1 MGYSPRDCEESH
13 TAEWVTF
20 SLFSSVSHIYHS
32 TYQSLWTHTSCF
44 SSRNSYWIPVM
55 CQALE
60 IQWLRK
66 RTPWLHR
73 AYMWSA
79 MMVRKMICKSRL
91 TANRDTVMGFCVHHH
106 LCPRSISY
114 GSCHPILK
122 VRKVRLCSVCGG
134 GSISPGSHSQS
145 GAEPPDSKSC
155 LLWTSPSCNF
165 PAEGRNMKWQ
175 KKGEKFSKQK
185 FVNQP

>member
-66 RTPWLHR
+66 RTPWLHI

-134 GSISPGSHSQS
+134 DQFHQAATASLGQSLLTPNPAYYGLLHHVTSQRK
-145 GAEPPDSKSC
+145 EEIWNDRKKEKSFQNKS
-155 LLWTSPSCNF
+155 L
-165 PAEGRNMKWQ
+165 
-175 KKGEKFSKQK
+175 
-185 FVNQP
+185 